1 MTALTGLLQEALY
14 GMGCCD
20 ETDRI
25 RIGIALTEALTN
37 ARVHGNLEISSE
49 LRQQDDDSY
58 ERLARERN
66 SVEVRKAALEG
77 ALEPTIQAAEER
89 ARRMALEAFL
99 DDLRVEQR
107 HYTRENRALSH
118 TRKSL
123 VLQERMYF
131 RSLPLSDWIEHE
143 VALENESDVQRL
155 VREMTVFDKP
165 VVNVAEGAAPRKALA

>member
-1 MTALTGLLQEALY
+1 MFDQMLAYDTPVENVFWVLLPGFVAVASGMLVWFVMESRMEVRLAQER
-14 GMGCCD
+14 
-20 ETDRI
+20 EK
-25 RIGIALTEALTN
+25 
-37 ARVHGNLEISSE
+37 
-49 LRQQDDDSY
+49 
-58 ERLARERN
+58 LARERCA
-66 SVEVRKAALEG
+66 VEVQKAALEG
-77 ALEPTIQAAEER
+77 ALEPTIQAAEQR
-89 ARRMALEAFL
+89 ARRLALEAFL

-118 TRKSL
+118 SRKSL

-165 VVNVAEGAAPRKALA
+165 VVNVAEGPTPRKALA